1 MGNKACLYFNGSK
14 GGGWMFHFEDGTSIE
29 KDSFVIPCTLVGY
42 IEMKC
47 QSHIEDEEK
56 EVEDKWLNASW
67 DFTEKKYCPIK
78 INGKWGFI
86 DCYFNIVFKPQF
98 SSVGR
103 IYGPYWDSA
112 LVCDWTNEIIP
123 VWINN
128 EEHILGTD
136 FNIHDELKNSVY
148 EEKLKSI
155 DELTVDNIIEI
166 STSLVPKI
174 YKDCPWNYID
184 NNGRSL
190 SHGKAIL
197 ESEGQCNAYL
207 AAYGAMHKKKLL
219 RALSNN
225 EFPYDQLTDSIE
237 IYDWGCGQGI
247 GTIALVEKLQK
258 HNLLDKVSKI
268 YLEEPSFIARH
279 RALIN
284 VNHALHSRYCFDVN
298 VISDSRLLPSDDIAN
313 SNTVESIKVDSPNAI
328 HIFSNILDIEAVSL
342 KGVSKMITSS
352 GTQHIVLCIGPANL
366 NESRIN
372 TFSFYF
378 KKEGLRVFTEFRDT
392 NFGHHPNG
400 RAYGCLIKSFSYS
413 LTRNSDI
420 LHKYSY
426 FAPVQLFAAY
436 SDVNLQGSL
445 SKSAFEILAPF
456 DMTAHKNLCP
466 VYALVSNL
474 ISRGCPTL
482 ASQKV
487 LDAISS
493 KDKAKSLYAVARI
506 QKTFIE
512 AMISDR
518 INLKKDSLDILVLE
532 DDTSVAKIAI
542 NDFVELYHHIVAM
555 TQDYSDMTLPLINIY
570 GKREA
575 KTQTTYDTII
585 DVSIDQLCNPEEVV
599 FSKYKANNDCYF
611 IVRSS
616 KSVYAERFL
625 YTTERIKY
633 KPLVEKDTQ
642 GNYHNIEDV
651 CGHLRYFLNLI
662 FRKEDFRPGQLPILS
677 RALQLKSVIGLLPTG
692 GGKSL
697 TYQLAA
703 ILQPG
708 VTLVVDPLRGLM
720 KDQYDGLLK
729 TGIDCISYINS
740 DITKDRE
747 ERERR
752 ENALTGSQIQIMF
765 LSPERLSIHRF
776 REVLRSMRESDV
788 FFAYGV
794 IDEVHCVSEWGH
806 DFRLAYLHLGR
817 NLFNYVLPKEVEGED
832 NHISL
837 FGLTATA
844 SFDVLAD
851 VERELSGSNSYSL
864 EDDATVR
871 YENTNRLELQ
881 YYIYPVDASAAD
893 KARKVDEIKEDLVL
907 NAINDAT
914 EKIQEIQ
921 NDDSISEIKKRFLER
936 ENISDEGKIAEVNST
951 DLYIDVNEDWYTARH
966 TDVAGIVFCL
976 RANKDGKP
984 DVKLSVPTVANTLR
998 EHNINRIS
1006 TYKGGDDTSCQD
1018 DFLAGKTNLMVAT
1031 KAFGMGIDKPNVRL
1045 TVHLNYPGS
1054 LESFVQEA
1062 GRAGRD
1068 KKMALATIM
1077 YSPKTYPVK
1086 NARTRQWSHFSADYT
1101 NNKFFYDSNF
1111 LGEEFELYVMELLMN
1126 GLNIRISNEEIAGIE
1141 TLKYGNSKGI
1151 LQYINRYAKG
1161 TTLTYYVSYEE
1172 NEHVLDEYNTYLK
1185 ERQMPLFSTR
1195 NAKNA
1200 KNDRG
1205 FNYIRDYGSAEYKDA
1220 IQKAIY
1226 RMCIIGLIDDFTED
1240 YAQKTFRITTVCQDE
1255 SHYYD
1260 YLSQYYRKYYSEDRV
1275 DIMINEVKQM
1285 AVNDGVIMACLKHLT
1300 SFIYRSIADK
1310 RARGILDMEQFCNM
1324 AISSGKDWKETNEE
1338 LKDFIYYYFNS
1349 KYARE
1354 SFVTYDSSVQQ
1365 EVPFSLKDDTNH
1377 DIHKENETTD
1387 FNLVKKYMRV
1397 VDPAIV
1403 NNDSQ
1408 KDNIKH
1414 LQGAVRLI
1422 RRADVGIEV
1431 NGKRYG
1437 NPVLNLLNIFSILF
1451 LGQQENEMLETEL
1464 YNDYKDVM
1472 RLYYSEGKLNLL
1484 DEFTDLLIQHRA
1496 IPSEGRDYIEKIQL
1510 AVQLEMHLAELK
1522 TINQKYRES

>member
-1 MGNKACLYFNGSK
+1 MSYINDIQKISDLTINDIIKVSLRYVPDPFKSCPWAYRDSK
-14 GGGWMFHFEDGTSIE
+14 GRTLEHGTAVLE
-29 KDSFVIPCTLVGY
+29 T
-42 IEMKC
+42 
-47 QSHIEDEEK
+47 EE
-56 EVEDKWLNASW
+56 
-67 DFTEKKYCPIK
+67 
-78 INGKWGFI
+78 
-86 DCYFNIVFKPQF
+86 
-98 SSVGR
+98 
-103 IYGPYWDSA
+103 
-112 LVCDWTNEIIP
+112 
-123 VWINN
+123 
-128 EEHILGTD
+128 
-136 FNIHDELKNSVY
+136 
-148 EEKLKSI
+148 
-155 DELTVDNIIEI
+155 
-166 STSLVPKI
+166 
-174 YKDCPWNYID
+174 
-184 NNGRSL
+184 
-190 SHGKAIL
+190 
-197 ESEGQCNAYL
+197 QCCAYM
-207 AAYGAMHKKKLL
+207 AAYGPMHRHKLI
-219 RALSNN
+219 RALDEN
-225 EFPYDQLTDSIE
+225 EFPYKNLNNGVE

-247 GTIALVEKLQK
+247 GTVAIIEKLRQFGWLPK
-258 HNLLDKVSKI
+258 LKKVT
-268 YLEEPSFIARH
+268 LEEPSNVARQ
-279 RALIN
+279 RAVLH
-284 VNHALHSRYCFDVN
+284 VRQALGEQNTEITDIPYY
-298 VISDSRLLPSDDIAN
+298 LPSDYGDN
-313 SNTVESIKVDSPNAI
+313 SNSITEIDVHEPCAI

-352 GTQHIVLCIGPANL
+352 GAQHIALCIGPANL

-372 TFSFYF
+372 TFSYYF

-400 RAYGCLIKSFSYS
+400 RAYGCLIKSFTYS
-413 LTRNSDI
+413 LIHNSDI

-426 FAPVQLFAAY
+426 FAPIQLFAAY
-436 SDVNLQGSL
+436 SDVNLQGSSL
-445 SKSAFEILAPF
+445 QSAFEVLAPF

-487 LDAISS
+487 LDATGSR
-493 KDKAKSLYAVARI
+493 DKAKSLNAVARI

-518 INLKKDSLDILVLE
+518 MDLKKDTLNILVIE

-575 KTQTTYDTII
+575 KTQTTYDAII

-951 DLYIDVNEDWYTARH
+951 DLYTDVNEDWYTARH

-1018 DFLAGKTNLMVAT
+1018 DFLAGETNLMVAT

-1077 YSPKTYPVK
+1077 YSPKTYPVI

-1185 ERQMPLFSTR
+1185 ERQMPLFSTW

-1205 FNYIRDYGSAEYKDA
+1205 FSYIRDYGSAEYKDA

-1240 YAQKTFRITTVCQDE
+1240 YAQKTFRITTICQDE

-1324 AISSGKDWKETNEE
+1324 AISSDKDWKETNEE

-1354 SFVTYDSSVQQ
+1354 GFVTYDSSVRQ
-1365 EVPFSLKDDTNH
+1365 EIPFSLKDDTNY
-1377 DIHKENETTD
+1377 DIHSESEISD

-1397 VDPAIV
+1397 VDPDIV

-1422 RRADVGIEV
+1422 RRAIAEM
-1431 NGKRYG
+1431 
-1437 NPVLNLLNIFSILF
+1437 NPVLNLLNIFCILF
-1451 LGQQENEMLETEL
+1451 LGQHENEMLEQEL
-1464 YNDYKDVM
+1464 YDDYKAVM
-1472 RLYYSEGKLNLL
+1472 RLYASQGKLGLL
-1484 DEFTDLLIQHRA
+1484 NEYTDLLLLHTA
-1496 IPSEGRDYIEKIQL
+1496 ILPEDKVYIEKMQLAIQL
-1510 AVQLEMHLAELK
+1510 EEHVAELNR
-1522 TINQKYRES
+1522 INQIYKEI

>member
-1 MGNKACLYFNGSK
+1 MSYITDIQKISDLTINDIIKVSLRYVPDPFKSCPWAYRDSK
-14 GGGWMFHFEDGTSIE
+14 GRTLEHGTAVLE
-29 KDSFVIPCTLVGY
+29 T
-42 IEMKC
+42 
-47 QSHIEDEEK
+47 EE
-56 EVEDKWLNASW
+56 
-67 DFTEKKYCPIK
+67 
-78 INGKWGFI
+78 
-86 DCYFNIVFKPQF
+86 
-98 SSVGR
+98 
-103 IYGPYWDSA
+103 
-112 LVCDWTNEIIP
+112 
-123 VWINN
+123 
-128 EEHILGTD
+128 
-136 FNIHDELKNSVY
+136 
-148 EEKLKSI
+148 
-155 DELTVDNIIEI
+155 
-166 STSLVPKI
+166 
-174 YKDCPWNYID
+174 
-184 NNGRSL
+184 
-190 SHGKAIL
+190 
-197 ESEGQCNAYL
+197 QCCAYM
-207 AAYGAMHKKKLL
+207 AAYGPMHRHKLI
-219 RALSNN
+219 RALDEN
-225 EFPYDQLTDSIE
+225 EFPYKNLNNGVE

-247 GTIALVEKLQK
+247 GTVAIIEKLRQFGWLSK
-258 HNLLDKVSKI
+258 LKKVT
-268 YLEEPSFIARH
+268 LEEPSNVARQ
-279 RALIN
+279 RAVLH
-284 VNHALHSRYCFDVN
+284 VRQALGEQNTEITDIPYY
-298 VISDSRLLPSDDIAN
+298 LPSDYGDN
-313 SNTVESIKVDSPNAI
+313 SNSITEIDVHEPCAI

-352 GTQHIVLCIGPANL
+352 GAQHIALCIGPANL

-372 TFSFYF
+372 TFSYYF

-400 RAYGCLIKSFSYS
+400 RAYGCLIKSFTYS
-413 LTRNSDI
+413 LIHNSDI

-436 SDVNLQGSL
+436 SDVNLQGSSL
-445 SKSAFEILAPF
+445 QSAFEVLAPF

-487 LDAISS
+487 LDATGSR
-493 KDKAKSLYAVARI
+493 DKAKSLNAVARI

-518 INLKKDSLDILVLE
+518 MDLKKDTLNILVIE

-555 TQDYSDMTLPLINIY
+555 TQDYSDLTLPQIIIHD
-570 GKREA
+570 KREA
-575 KTQTTYDTII
+575 KTQTTYDAII

-951 DLYIDVNEDWYTARH
+951 DLYTDVNEDWYTARH

-1018 DFLAGKTNLMVAT
+1018 DFLAGETNLMVAT

-1077 YSPKTYPVK
+1077 YSPKTYPVI

-1185 ERQMPLFSTR
+1185 ERQMPLFSTW

-1200 KNDRG
+1200 MNDRG
-1205 FNYIRDYGSAEYKDA
+1205 FSYIRDYGSAEYKDA

-1324 AISSGKDWKETNEE
+1324 AISSDKDWKETNEE

-1354 SFVTYDSSVQQ
+1354 GFVTYDSSVRQ
-1365 EVPFSLKDDTNH
+1365 EIPFSLKDDTNY
-1377 DIHKENETTD
+1377 DIHSESEISD
-1387 FNLVKKYMRV
+1387 FNLVRKYMRV
-1397 VDPAIV
+1397 VDPDIV

-1422 RRADVGIEV
+1422 RRAIVEM
-1431 NGKRYG
+1431 
-1437 NPVLNLLNIFSILF
+1437 NPVLNLLNIFCILF
-1451 LGQQENEMLETEL
+1451 LGQHENEMLEQEL
-1464 YNDYKDVM
+1464 YDDYKAVM
-1472 RLYYSEGKLNLL
+1472 RLYASQGKLGLL
-1484 DEFTDLLIQHRA
+1484 NEYTDLLLQHTA
-1496 IPSEGRDYIEKIQL
+1496 ILPEDKAYIEKMQLAIQL
-1510 AVQLEMHLAELK
+1510 EDHVAELNR
-1522 TINQKYRES
+1522 INQIYKEI

>member
-1 MGNKACLYFNGSK
+1 MSYVT
-14 GGGWMFHFEDGTSIE
+14 DI
-29 KDSFVIPCTLVGY
+29 
-42 IEMKC
+42 
-47 QSHIEDEEK
+47 Q
-56 EVEDKWLNASW
+56 
-67 DFTEKKYCPIK
+67 K
-78 INGKWGFI
+78 INDLTINDIIKVSLRFVP
-86 DCYFNIVFKPQF
+86 DPFK
-98 SSVGR
+98 S
-103 IYGPYWDSA
+103 
-112 LVCDWTNEIIP
+112 
-123 VWINN
+123 
-128 EEHILGTD
+128 
-136 FNIHDELKNSVY
+136 
-148 EEKLKSI
+148 
-155 DELTVDNIIEI
+155 
-166 STSLVPKI
+166 
-174 YKDCPWNYID
+174 CPWAYRD
-184 NNGRSL
+184 
-190 SHGKAIL
+190 
-197 ESEGQCNAYL
+197 SEGRTLEHGTAVLETEEQCCAYM
-207 AAYGAMHKKKLL
+207 AAYGPMHRHKLI
-219 RALSNN
+219 RALDEN
-225 EFPYDQLTDSIE
+225 EFPYKNLNNGVE

-247 GTIALVEKLQK
+247 GTVAIIEKLRQFGWLSK
-258 HNLLDKVSKI
+258 LKKVT
-268 YLEEPSFIARH
+268 LEEPSNVARQ
-279 RALIN
+279 RAVLH
-284 VNHALHSRYCFDVN
+284 VRQALGGQNIEITDVPYY
-298 VISDSRLLPSDDIAN
+298 LPSDYGDN
-313 SNTVESIKVDSPNAI
+313 SNSITEIDVHEPCAI
-328 HIFSNILDIEAVSL
+328 HIFSNILDIESVSL

-352 GTQHIVLCIGPANL
+352 GAQHIALCIGPANL

-372 TFSFYF
+372 TFSYYF

-400 RAYGCLIKSFSYS
+400 RAYGCLIKSFIYS
-413 LTRNSDI
+413 LIHNSDI

-426 FAPVQLFAAY
+426 FAPVQIFAAY
-436 SDVNLQGSL
+436 SDVNLQGASL
-445 SKSAFEILAPF
+445 QSAFEILAPF

-493 KDKAKSLYAVARI
+493 KDKAKSLNAVARI

-518 INLKKDSLDILVLE
+518 MDLKKDTLDILVIE

-555 TQDYSDMTLPLINIY
+555 TQDYSDMTLPKINIY

-575 KTQTTYDTII
+575 QTQTAYDAII

-633 KPLVEKDTQ
+633 KPLVERDTQ

-703 ILQPG
+703 MLQPG

-752 ENALTGSQIQIMF
+752 ESALTGSQIQIMF

-817 NLFNYVLPKEVEGED
+817 NLFNYVLPQEVEGED

-921 NDDSISEIKKRFLER
+921 NEDSISEIKKRFLER
-936 ENISDEGKIAEVNST
+936 ENISDEGKITEVNST
-951 DLYIDVNEDWYTARH
+951 DLYTDVNEDWYTARH

-1018 DFLAGKTNLMVAT
+1018 DFLAGETNLMVAT

-1077 YSPKTYPVK
+1077 YSPKTYPVI

-1185 ERQMPLFSTR
+1185 ERQMPLFSTW

-1205 FNYIRDYGSAEYKDA
+1205 FSYIRDYGSAEYKDA

-1354 SFVTYDSSVQQ
+1354 SFVTYDSSVRQ
-1365 EVPFSLKDDTNH
+1365 EIPFSLKDDTNY
-1377 DIHKENETTD
+1377 DIHSESEISD
-1387 FNLVKKYMRV
+1387 FNLVRKYMRV
-1397 VDPAIV
+1397 VDPDIV

-1422 RRADVGIEV
+1422 RRAIAEM
-1431 NGKRYG
+1431 
-1437 NPVLNLLNIFSILF
+1437 NPVLNLLNIFCILF
-1451 LGQQENEMLETEL
+1451 LGQQENEMLEQEL
-1464 YNDYKDVM
+1464 YDDYKAVM
-1472 RLYYSEGKLNLL
+1472 KLYASQGKLGLLNEYTNLL
-1484 DEFTDLLIQHRA
+1484 LQHTA
-1496 IPSEGRDYIEKIQL
+1496 ILPEDKVYMEKMQLAIQL
-1510 AVQLEMHLAELK
+1510 EEHVAELNR
-1522 TINQKYRES
+1522 INQIYKEI